1 MSIKK
6 PRMTVLAGT
15 NGAGKSTITKRMNHE
30 IGEIID
36 LDQMVREQ
44 QSDYFTVGKQVI
56 RLVDQYIESRTS
68 FSIETTLSSQIIFKQ
83 IERAKSNDF
92 NIHSFYVGL
101 LDVDLHLLR
110 VQERVRRGGHFIS
123 EEDIR
128 RRFVRSIRNLPKL
141 IQLSDFTSVIDN
153 TISPKQLLSFE
164 ANRLVFQNKT
174 LPNWVSENLRDFF
187 MEN

>member
-44 QSDYFTVGKQVI
+44 QSDYITVGKQVI
-56 RLVDQYIESRTS
+56 RLVDHYIDSGTS

-83 IERAKSNDF
+83 IERAKSSGF
-92 NIHSFYVGL
+92 EIHAFFVGL
-101 LDVDLHLLR
+101 LDVDLHILR
-110 VQERVRRGGHFIS
+110 VQERVRRGGHFIT
-123 EEDIR
+123 EQDIR
-128 RRFVRSIRNLPKL
+128 RRYERSIRNLPKL
-141 IQLSDFTSVIDN
+141 IQVSDYTSVIDN
-153 TISPKQLLSFE
+153 TLSPTQLLAFE
-164 ANRLVFQNKT
+164 AERVVFQHQP
-174 LPNWVSENLRDFF
+174 LPIWITENLRDLLT
-187 MEN
+187 EN